1 MTPPKINTA
10 DGEFVKFCRKSD
22 KFGYTYSFFPC
33 FSYLAPETTANMPGR
48 RFCRR
53 KRNLPGNNPSEG
65 GTTRKQDSPGTG
77 VPKTGLLLPDGRT
90 VRIKGATLKD
100 EAKAEVKR
108 NITENKRKST
118 EAYEKGVHHLQ
129 AFGVDQKHEP
139 HRQRTLHEIQ
149 RQAGAAQRRP
159 FGRAGGT
166 DADRRRGRL

>member
-48 RFCRR
+48 RLCRR

-77 VPKTGLLLPDGRT
+77 VPENRIAAPGWADAYLPLPRLGRT
-90 VRIKGATLKD
+90 DTKRGQPARQCSLCKFEPLKRARLMLSKKGDTMDRYA
-100 EAKAEVKR
+100 VNSYR
-108 NITENKRKST
+108 
-118 EAYEKGVHHLQ
+118 
-129 AFGVDQKHEP
+129 
-139 HRQRTLHEIQ
+139 
-149 RQAGAAQRRP
+149 AA
-159 FGRAGGT
+159 
-166 DADRRRGRL
+166 